1 MPRLLNAHPDRQDV
15 LLAGLRLSGLEVSAR
30 PDSGEGD
37 KETIGEA
44 EAGEV
49 TGLERLQSIAASGR
63 KKSWGNTAPSETNRS
78 GEGSEHAH
86 QVDVI
91 RWCRLNEGRYPALR
105 WIFAIPSGEHRH
117 IAVANRLKAEGVKPG
132 LPDLCLPVKRSI
144 YGALWVEMK
153 TPEKKPVRGGKGGL
167 SDAQHAWRL
176 HLLEAGY
183 RHVVAYGADEAI
195 REIEAYL
202 RLGEELETAETSSTT
217 HQSPPPHPTS
227 VKRQEE
233 CHEDFR

>member
-1 MPRLLNAHPDRQDV
+1 M
-15 LLAGLRLSGLEVSAR
+15 
-30 PDSGEGD
+30 
-37 KETIGEA
+37 
-44 EAGEV
+44 

-91 RWCRLNEGRYPALR
+91 RWCRLNEGRFPALR
-105 WIFAIPSGEHRH
+105 WIFAIPAGEHRH

-153 TPEKKPVRGGKGGL
+153 TPGHKPVRGGKGGL

-195 REIEAYL
+195 REIEDYL
-202 RLGEELETAETSSTT
+202 RLEEGLEVAETSSTT
-217 HQSPPPHPTS
+217 HQSPSTQHSSPPPTHQSPSPPPTHPTS

-233 CHEDFR
+233 CHENHD

>member
-1 MPRLLNAHPDRQDV
+1 M
-15 LLAGLRLSGLEVSAR
+15 
-30 PDSGEGD
+30 
-37 KETIGEA
+37 
-44 EAGEV
+44 

-91 RWCRLNEGRYPALR
+91 RWCRLNEGRYPDLR
-105 WIFAIPSGEHRH
+105 WIFAIPAGEHRH

-153 TPEKKPVRGGKGGL
+153 TPGHKPVRGGKGGL

-195 REIEAYL
+195 REIETYL
-202 RLGEELETAETSSTT
+202 RLEEGLGAAETERPEMEKTSPLT
-217 HQSPPPHPTS
+217 HQSPTPTHPTS

-233 CHEDFR
+233 CHENHD